1 MGKDNKVKKPYLAPK
16 CEVIQM
22 EAHNLMG
29 ISGTMGGF
37 EDGGSLSKE
46 GWFDEEA
53 DFHKDF
59 GFGTDNTQTGK
70 GKQP

>member
-1 MGKDNKVKKPYLAPK
+1 MGKEKQVKKPYLAPK

-29 ISGTMGGF
+29 ISGGLGGF
-37 EDGGSLSKE
+37 EDGGNLSKQ

-53 DFHKDF
+53 DFQKDF
-59 GFGTDNTQTGK
+59 DFGTDNTTGK
-70 GKQP
+70 EEQP

>member
-1 MGKDNKVKKPYLAPK
+1 MGKEKQVKKPYLAPK

-22 EAHNLMG
+22 DAHNLMV

-46 GWFDEEA
+46 GWFEEAA

-59 GFGTDNTQTGK
+59 DMGTGNTQTGK
-70 GKQP
+70 EEQP

>member
-1 MGKDNKVKKPYLAPK
+1 MGKEKQVKKPYLAPK

-29 ISGTMGGF
+29 ISGGLGGF
-37 EDGGSLSKE
+37 EDGGNLSKQ

-53 DFHKDF
+53 DFQKDF
-59 GFGTDNTQTGK
+59 DFGTDNTTGK
-70 GKQP
+70 EEQS

>member
-1 MGKDNKVKKPYLAPK
+1 MGKEKQVKKPYLAPK

-22 EAHNLMG
+22 GTYNLMG
-29 ISGTMGGF
+29 ISGGVGGF

-59 GFGTDNTQTGK
+59 DFGTDNTQTGK
-70 GKQP
+70 EEQP